1 MKTTSLFLPN
11 LTHNTLHAESP
22 RVRDQIAHGAVDPT
36 AMDKDYTS
44 FVLASV
50 IYACIKHDPLAPSGA
65 EAEYVKTLGCG
76 TISKS
81 FHFVDN
87 YQPMFHPKT
96 FFETKMNIALENW
109 LKLKDLVD
117 NMVMIYDGGYQTG
130 YNPDKKK
137 EEEAG
142 EGGNDKEKEKGE
154 QQKEEKVAEEQQQS
168 KEEEASTKKAPKRDT
183 FPIVALTAEIIEIAK
198 ELHNAVR
205 AKCTN
210 KYLFTR
216 KLHLFEEDEE
226 EEKLRENAF
235 PQPPIDAFS
244 SLKDTAKA
252 DVLTNL
258 ADITNTFL
266 IEVRLFLPHTLSHAL
281 RLPSGDETL

>member
-1 MKTTSLFLPN
+1 VITTSLFLPN
-11 LTHNTLHAESP
+11 LAYNPPHAESP

-44 FVLASV
+44 FVLATV
-50 IYACIKHDPLAPSGA
+50 IYACIKHDPLAPSDA

-96 FFETKMNIALENW
+96 FFEAKMNTALENW

-168 KEEEASTKKAPKRDT
+168 KEEGASSKKPPKRDT
-183 FPIVALTAEIIEIAK
+183 FPIVALTAEITEIAK
-198 ELHNAVR
+198 ELHNSVR

-226 EEKLRENAF
+226 EKLRENAF
-235 PQPPIDAFS
+235 PQPPIEAFS

-266 IEVRLFLPHTLSHAL
+266 IEVRLSYSLPHTLSPTS
-281 RLPSGDETL
+281 PSFR